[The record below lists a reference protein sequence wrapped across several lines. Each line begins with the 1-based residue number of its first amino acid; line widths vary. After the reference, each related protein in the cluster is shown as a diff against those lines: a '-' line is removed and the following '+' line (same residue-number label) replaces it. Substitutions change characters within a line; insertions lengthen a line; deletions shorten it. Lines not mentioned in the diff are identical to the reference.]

1 VEESA
6 VKRVSVGAVI
16 VAVGLLLLCRQRA
29 AREEQLL
36 WDEASTSPVPRDLR

>member
-1 VEESA
+1 M
-6 VKRVSVGAVI
+6 KRVSLGTVI
-16 VAVGLLLLCRQRA
+16 VVGLLMLRRQRA